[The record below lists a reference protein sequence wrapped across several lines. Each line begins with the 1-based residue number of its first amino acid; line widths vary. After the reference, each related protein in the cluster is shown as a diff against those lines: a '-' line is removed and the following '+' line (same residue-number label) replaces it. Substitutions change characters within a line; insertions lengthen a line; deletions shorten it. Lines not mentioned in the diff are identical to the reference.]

1 MRGRWCLVAVLL
13 AIPAALPLA
22 GRQTGARLDS
32 VPPPVQ
38 LTPAETERL
47 AAEARQQVTVELPPG
62 VELTLWAPDALVVD
76 PVAIDVDPRGR
87 VYVGSTS
94 RANLPLDIRGHP
106 NWVPIVHTLR
116 TVEDLRNFYRR
127 ELAPERSAENTWIP
141 DLNKDGVRDARDFE
155 ELKERLYRL
164 EDTNGDG
171 RADFSQIMAEGF
183 NADPTWD
190 VVGGVLYHEGDIF
203 YGVAP
208 GVFRLR
214 DTTGD
219 GVIDHQTTISEG
231 YNVHPAFAGHGI
243 SGLIIGPDGRL
254 YWEVGDMGFS
264 VVDETGRRWEYP
276 YEGAVLR
283 SELDGSGFEVFA
295 TGIRNLQEFSFDEHG
310 NLISVD
316 NDGDHPGEH
325 ERLVYIPYGSD
336 SGWRSTW
343 QYGKYTDPKN
353 NRYNVWMDEG
363 LYKPRHPGQG
373 AHIVP
378 PVAPHHAGPSG
389 MVYNPGT
396 ALSEEWRNHFFV
408 TSFPGSPAG
417 ARIYAFTLKEDGA
430 GFAMDTER
438 VILRGILAIGL
449 AWGPDGALYV
459 TDWITGWRSN
469 NAGRIWTLDTPAEA
483 GSDVRKE
490 VQALIAADFAT
501 RTVPDLVG
509 LLRHADMR
517 IRQKAQFE
525 LVRRGEAQ
533 ALVETTRDP
542 AHRLARLHGI
552 WGLAQLARADAQHA
566 AHLQPLITES
576 DAEVRAQAARM
587 LGDVRYGA
595 AGDALIP
602 LLTDPAPRVRG
613 FAAEALGRMA
623 HRPAARGLVDMLAE
637 NDDRDVF
644 LRHAGSL
651 ALSQTADAEM
661 LGSLARHE
669 SPAVRL
675 AAVVALRRMKHPA
688 VERFLAD
695 ADEGIVIEAARAIN
709 DDGSIERAVPAL
721 AAALGGTRSSSEALL
736 RRAINANLRV
746 GTGDAVAR
754 VEAFAADRARPDAM
768 RVEAVAVLG
777 VWPSPSTMDRV
788 DGMYHGEAQ
797 QEGRDAARARAA
809 VARLIDELPAAD
821 ASPALKAA
829 LAQAAGRLEVT
840 SAAPVLLAQLRQ
852 DPSQEVRLAALS
864 ALQALG
870 VGDMDEVMRI
880 ALADKEPA
888 VRRAALGILPGLR
901 MSDAAR
907 VQHLASFIREGAL
920 AEQQGALEVLGELRS
935 AESRRLLGT
944 YLDELQAGSLAPE
957 LQVDL
962 VAAVQADGAPALEAR
977 LDAFQ
982 QARKAETLV
991 DALRPALLRGGDA
1004 RRGQQVAFQHP
1015 AAECSRCHTLKGQG
1029 SDVGPDLTRIGSVL
1043 TREQLLE
1050 SLLEPNARIAPGYG
1064 TVTATLR
1071 NGEIVSGTLREETDT
1086 HLVLLTG
1093 DPPSPQRIP
1102 KAEIAQRTNPV
1113 SAMPP
1118 MGLLL
1123 QPREIRDL
1131 VEFMSTLK

>member
-1 MRGRWCLVAVLL
+1 
-13 AIPAALPLA
+13 
-22 GRQTGARLDS
+22 
-32 VPPPVQ
+32 
-38 LTPAETERL
+38 
-47 AAEARQQVTVELPPG
+47 
-62 VELTLWAPDALVVD
+62 
-76 PVAIDVDPRGR
+76 
-87 VYVGSTS
+87 
-94 RANLPLDIRGHP
+94 
-106 NWVPIVHTLR
+106 
-116 TVEDLRNFYRR
+116 
-127 ELAPERSAENTWIP
+127 
-141 DLNKDGVRDARDFE
+141 
-155 ELKERLYRL
+155 
-164 EDTNGDG
+164 
-171 RADFSQIMAEGF
+171 
-183 NADPTWD
+183 
-190 VVGGVLYHEGDIF
+190 
-203 YGVAP
+203 
-208 GVFRLR
+208 
-214 DTTGD
+214 
-219 GVIDHQTTISEG
+219 
-231 YNVHPAFAGHGI
+231 
-243 SGLIIGPDGRL
+243 
-254 YWEVGDMGFS
+254 
-264 VVDETGRRWEYP
+264 
-276 YEGAVLR
+276 
-283 SELDGSGFEVFA
+283 
-295 TGIRNLQEFSFDEHG
+295 
-310 NLISVD
+310 
-316 NDGDHPGEH
+316 
-325 ERLVYIPYGSD
+325 
-336 SGWRSTW
+336 
-343 QYGKYTDPKN
+343 
-353 NRYNVWMDEG
+353 
-363 LYKPRHPGQG
+363 
-373 AHIVP
+373 
-378 PVAPHHAGPSG
+378 
-389 MVYNPGT
+389 VYNPGT

-417 ARIYAFTLKEDGA
+417 ARIYAFTLQEDGA

-449 AWGPDGALYV
+449 AWGPEGALYV
-459 TDWITGWRSN
+459 TDWITGWRAN
-469 NAGRIWTLDTPAEA
+469 NAGRIWKLDTPAEA
-483 GSDVRKE
+483 GSDVRRE
-490 VQALIAADFAT
+490 VQALLVEDFTARAVADLA
-501 RTVPDLVG
+501 G

-525 LVRRGEAQ
+525 LVRRGEVQ

-542 AHRLARLHGI
+542 AHRLSRLHGI
-552 WGLAQLARADAQHA
+552 WGLAQLARTDARHA

-602 LLTDPAPRVRG
+602 LLKDPAPRVRA

-651 ALSQTADAEM
+651 ALSHTADAEM

-695 ADEGIVIEAARAIN
+695 ADERIVIEAARAIN
-709 DDGSIERAVPAL
+709 DDGAIERAVPAL
-721 AAALGGTRSSSEALL
+721 AAALAGTPSSSEALL

-746 GTGDAVAR
+746 GTREAVAR

-797 QEGRDAARARAA
+797 QEGRDADRARAA
-809 VARLIDELPAAD
+809 VARLIDELPATD
-821 ASPALKAA
+821 ASSALKAA

-907 VQHLASFIREGAL
+907 VQHLASFIKEGAL
-920 AEQQGALEVLGELRS
+920 AEQQGAFEVLGELRS

-944 YLDELQAGSLAPE
+944 YLDELQAGRLAPE
-957 LQVDL
+957 VQVDL
-962 VAAVQADGAPALEAR
+962 AAAVQADGAPALEAR

-982 QARKAETLV
+982 QARSAETLV

-1029 SDVGPDLTRIGSVL
+1029 TDVGPDLTRIGSVL

-1064 TVTATLR
+1064 IVTATLR
-1071 NGEIVSGTLREETDT
+1071 DGEVVSGTLREETDT

-1102 KAEIAQRTNPV
+1102 KADIAQRTDPV